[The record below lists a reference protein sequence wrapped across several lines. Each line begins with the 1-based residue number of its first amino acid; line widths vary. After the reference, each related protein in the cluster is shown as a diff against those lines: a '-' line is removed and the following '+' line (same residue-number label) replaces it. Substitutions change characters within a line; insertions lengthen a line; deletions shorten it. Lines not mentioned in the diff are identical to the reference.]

1 MSMKNAKNKDFI
13 NLFHMNNDFQD
24 RKSLI
29 LMRKLSENL
38 KAENWKSFYFLSWFS
53 SKFQILFISV
63 NCILDCNIKLND
75 INLHF

>member
-1 MSMKNAKNKDFI
+1 MSKIMSMKNAKNKDFI

-38 KAENWKSFYFLSWFS
+38 KAEN
-53 SKFQILFISV
+53 
-63 NCILDCNIKLND
+63 
-75 INLHF
+75 